1 MDDDFNTAAALGIL
15 FELVRQINQ
24 ARDAGATNEHLKA
37 SQGLLLELGEVLG
50 MQLPTSV
57 KEERNSELAAFIE
70 LAEKFVAELKA
81 LKASDLANLIEAEAK
96 TKSVSVVIDSLL
108 KAREKLRAEKQWAI
122 SDRIRD
128 LLSELGVQIEDSSGG
143 SSWRWG

>member
-1 MDDDFNTAAALGIL
+1 
-15 FELVRQINQ
+15 
-24 ARDAGATNEHLKA
+24 
-37 SQGLLLELGEVLG
+37 
-50 MQLPTSV
+50 
-57 KEERNSELAAFIE
+57 
-70 LAEKFVAELKA
+70 
-81 LKASDLANLIEAEAK
+81 
-96 TKSVSVVIDSLL
+96 VIDSLL

>member
-1 MDDDFNTAAALGIL
+1 
-15 FELVRQINQ
+15 
-24 ARDAGATNEHLKA
+24 
-37 SQGLLLELGEVLG
+37 
-50 MQLPTSV
+50 
-57 KEERNSELAAFIE
+57 

-81 LKASDLANLIEAEAK
+81 LKASDLANLIEAEVK
-96 TKSVSVVIDSLL
+96 TKSVSVVIESLL

-128 LLSELGVQIEDSSGG
+128 LLSELGVQVEDSSGG